1 MAVLKGPNGEG
12 HELRWVSAS
21 VPNAT
26 FEPVTYQATVIVDQE
41 TADRFESKGFKI
53 KEIDEQPALFFRKY
67 YNRPDGSTNPP
78 VRVVDKAKNPL
89 TAAVG
94 NGSKGIVQY
103 QERLIEN
110 KYGKFPWLELQAIQV
125 LDLVEYNNGETDEFE
140 MLDEDADDI
149 EF

>member
-1 MAVLKGPNGEG
+1 MAILRGPDGEG
-12 HELRWVSAS
+12 VELRWVSAS

-26 FEPVTYQATVIVDQE
+26 FEPVTYQATAIVDQA
-41 TADRFESKGFKI
+41 TADEFASKGYKI

-67 YNRPDGSTNPP
+67 YQRPDGTTNPP

-89 TAAVG
+89 DAAIG
-94 NGSKGIVQY
+94 NGSKGVIQY

-110 KYGKFPWLELQAIQV
+110 KYGKFPWLELQAIQIF
-125 LDLVEYNNGETDEFE
+125 DLVVWNNGETDEFD
-140 MLDEDADDI
+140 MVDDDADDI

>member
-1 MAVLKGPNGEG
+1 M
-12 HELRWVSAS
+12 
-21 VPNAT
+21 
-26 FEPVTYQATVIVDQE
+26 IVDQE